1 MKGIIGSIKRP
12 LQSTV
17 VKQTEIVVKNIYS
30 NNINL
35 SFIAFVDKKIPIIKN
50 RYKGTV
56 VKIIITLK
64 NF

>member
-35 SFIAFVDKKIPIIKN
+35 SFIVFVDKKIPIKKN
-50 RYKGTV
+50 KYKGTV
-56 VKIIITLK
+56 VKIIIKL
-64 NF
+64 

>member
-35 SFIAFVDKKIPIIKN
+35 SFIDFVDKKIPIIKN

-56 VKIIITLK
+56 VKIIIKL
-64 NF
+64 

>member
-56 VKIIITLK
+56 VKIIIKL
-64 NF
+64 